1 MRRFA
6 RLSDVEGVSY
16 RGFPERLDPESVPA
30 ADPAKERMPDTS
42 MQPEQLIR
50 NLETALE
57 LPGEPLDY
65 HFLIQQTCGLLF
77 WHRREYPG
85 ALEEVERLARLDVEL
100 VEACPE
106 MIEYEPGRHS
116 RVESF
121 LRLVRIYEREG
132 SLREAL
138 EFAERGARCHQEG
151 LAKRAEELRTRL
163 AVLEAED
170 A

>member
-1 MRRFA
+1 MRRFS
-6 RLSDVEGVSY
+6 RLSDIKGVSY
-16 RGFPERLDPESVPA
+16 RGFPERS
-30 ADPAKERMPDTS
+30 DPASSPEGSAKDRMPDTS
-42 MQPEQLIR
+42 MQPERLIR

-77 WHRREYPG
+77 WRRRKYPG

-100 VEACPE
+100 VEACPG
-106 MIEYEPGRHS
+106 MIEHEPGEHF

-132 SLREAL
+132 SLQEAL
-138 EFAERGARCHQEG
+138 EFAERGAKCHQEG
-151 LAKRAEELRTRL
+151 LAKRAADLRARL
-163 AVLEAED
+163 AALEAED
-170 A
+170 V